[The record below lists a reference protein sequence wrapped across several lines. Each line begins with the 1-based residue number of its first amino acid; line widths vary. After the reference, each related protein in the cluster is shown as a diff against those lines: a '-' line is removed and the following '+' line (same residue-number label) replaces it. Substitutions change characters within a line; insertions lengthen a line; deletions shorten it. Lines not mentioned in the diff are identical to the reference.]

1 MDDDLL
7 GVAFAAGLIAAV
19 NPCGFAML
27 PGYLS
32 LVIRTDTG
40 TTRAVGRA
48 VIATAAMTTGVLG
61 VFVAFGALTVSVAS
75 TVQQYVPF
83 ATVLIGVA
91 LMVLGGWLLAGKSL
105 GLPVRPSSRW
115 APTARV
121 GSMLGYGVGFA
132 LASLSCTVGPFLAVA
147 AGAARAP
154 SWREGVLVY
163 LAYAG
168 GFAVIVGALAVSTAF
183 ASSALLDRVRRILP
197 YVNRISG
204 VLLVLVGAYVAY
216 YGGYEIRLFHASGD
230 PADPVIGAAGRLQG
244 AMAGWVHAGGG
255 WPWLALLLA
264 VLSIAAAIELSRR
277 AARSRRQSA
286 TEP

>member
-1 MDDDLL
+1 MGDDLL
-7 GVAFAAGLIAAV
+7 GLAFAAGLIAAV

-27 PGYLS
+27 PGYLA

-48 VIATAAMTTGVLG
+48 VISTAAMTTGVLA
-61 VFVAFGALTVSVAS
+61 VFAVFGALTVSVAS

-83 ATVLIGVA
+83 ATVLIGGA

-105 GLPVRPSSRW
+105 ALPVRPGSRW

-132 LASLSCTVGPFLAVA
+132 LASLSCTVGPFLAVT

-154 SWREGVLVY
+154 SWQQGVLVY

-168 GFAVIVGALAVSTAF
+168 GFAVIVGALAVSTAL

-197 YVNRISG
+197 HVNRIG
-204 VLLVLVGAYVAY
+204 GALLVLVGAYVAY
-216 YGGYEIRLFHASGD
+216 YGAYEIRLFHASGD
-230 PADPVIGAAGRLQG
+230 PADPVVGAAGQLQG
-244 AMAGWVHAGGG
+244 LLAGWVHTLGG
-255 WPWLALLLA
+255 WLWLAVLLA
-264 VLSIAAAIELSRR
+264 VLSIAVAIDISRR
-277 AARSRRQSA
+277 AARYRRRSA
-286 TEP
+286 TPP